1 MIQKQGNQN
10 QKTDGLNYLVLGD
23 WGGFHIKEAFGG
35 YTTPDQVAIAEQMG
49 IVGEKVNSQFTM
61 ALGDNVYIF
70 GVQNDTDSRFDTT
83 FEVMLST
90 KIYMYCKNGQYH

>member
-1 MIQKQGNQN
+1 MIQKQGNQ
-10 QKTDGLNYLVLGD
+10 KPKDSDGLNYLVLGD

-61 ALGDNVYIF
+61 ALGDNFYIF
-70 GVQNDTDSRFDTT
+70 NLESRMILILALT
-83 FEVMLST
+83 LPLR
-90 KIYMYCKNGQYH
+90 